1 MASAL
6 LRGCCMSRLL
16 IVLVVVIAALGASG
30 LSAAQASDK
39 SGEAAFARLRTL
51 AGEWEGTFAWTGARK
66 DRGAM
71 NASYYVTGNNSAVV
85 ENLTMGGVPT
95 MTSVYHL
102 DGDDLRMTHY
112 CAARN
117 QPRLKATQIDSAK
130 GIVNFSFVDATN
142 LSSPDAP
149 HVHGLEFR
157 FLDADHIT
165 LTFLFQSGSRE
176 GRELITLTRVKG
188 SQAKQRP
195 EPSPTDK

>member
-1 MASAL
+1 
-6 LRGCCMSRLL
+6 MSRLP
-16 IVLVVVIAALGASG
+16 IVVVVVVVVVAALGASR
-30 LSAAQASDK
+30 SSVAQASDK
-39 SGEAAFARLRTL
+39 SGEAAFARFETL

-102 DGDDLRMTHY
+102 DGDELRMTHY

-117 QPRLKATQIDSAK
+117 QPRLKATQIDNAK

-142 LSSPDAP
+142 LSSADAP

-165 LTFLFQSGSRE
+165 LTFLFQSGSKE
-176 GRELITLTRVKG
+176 GRELITLTRVK
-188 SQAKQRP
+188 SPQATQP
-195 EPSPTDK
+195 PSATPSPAGRR